1 MAIERS
7 DRRLPN
13 FLRNRRA
20 VNEDFG
26 LGNRVGVQGERL
38 INPNGSL
45 NVLRVGLRTWSPYQ
59 SMVEMSWGAFF
70 LLILTY
76 YVLVNAFFGNI
87 IVFLGVENVAGIKI
101 GTFLQNFEQAFFFSV
116 QTFTTVGY
124 GGMMPAGMSAHI
136 MASIIALVGNIS
148 FALST
153 GLFFA
158 RFSKPRAQIL
168 FSKNALIT
176 THRSTG
182 DRVFQFRIV
191 NKRNNKIINLEV
203 KVLYS
208 WSEECNGR
216 IERRFQLL
224 PLERDGV
231 TLFPL
236 NWTIVHFIDENSPL
250 HQKSKDELVKD
261 KAEILIQI
269 QGYDETFAQN
279 VHINSS
285 YAAKDLL
292 CDVQFIPMYY
302 SERGKTILELNK
314 IHDVE

>member
-1 MAIERS
+1 MSIERY
-7 DRRLPN
+7 DRRFSNL
-13 FLRNRRA
+13 LGKRRP
-20 VNEDFG
+20 VPDDFG

-45 NVLRVGLRTWSPYQ
+45 NVLRTGLRTWSPYQ
-59 SMVEMSWGAFF
+59 SLVEMSWGRFF
-70 LLILTY
+70 LLILSY
-76 YVLVNAFFGNI
+76 YITVNAVFGVI
-87 IVFLGVENVAGIKI
+87 IVLLGVENVAGIQP
-101 GTFLQNFEQAFFFSV
+101 GSFMQNFEQSLFFSI

-124 GGMMPAGMSAHI
+124 GAMVPKGISAHI

-176 THRSTG
+176 KHRSTG
-182 DRVFQFRIV
+182 EPSLQFRIV

-208 WSEECNGR
+208 WSEEQNGR
-216 IERRFQLL
+216 KERRFQLL
-224 PLERDGV
+224 TLERKEV

-236 NWTIVHFIDENSPL
+236 NWTIVHLIDENSPL
-250 HQKSKDELVKD
+250 HQKQKD
-261 KAEILIQI
+261 KLLKDQAEILIQI

-279 VHINSS
+279 VHVNSS
-285 YAAKDLL
+285 YSASDLL
-292 CDVQFIPMYY
+292 CDVQFAPMYY
-302 SERGKTILELNK
+302 SEGGRTVLELNK
-314 IHDVE
+314 MNDVV